1 LFSLDRMRLPKFR
14 YTILAAAILGAVI
27 PVVITALLRLRILH
41 MAGGWDLF
49 LWPSSFMLM
58 ATENLGYSPQAFAIL
73 AWSIGWN
80 ILLYVIVFA
89 VLWSL
94 CWVVRAWRASLHDGT
109 TI

>member
-1 LFSLDRMRLPKFR
+1 MRLPKFR
-14 YTILAAAILGAVI
+14 YIVLVGATLGAVI
-27 PVVITALLRLRILH
+27 PLVLMALVRLRILH
-41 MAGGWDLF
+41 LLGGWDLF
-49 LWPSSFMLM
+49 LWPSSIMLM

-94 CWVVRAWRASLHDGT
+94 CWVVRAWRTSLSDRT

>member
-1 LFSLDRMRLPKFR
+1 MRLPKFR

-27 PVVITALLRLRILH
+27 PLVIMALARLHILWP
-41 MAGGWDLF
+41 GGWDLL
-49 LWPSSFMLM
+49 LWPSSVMLM

-80 ILLYVIVFA
+80 ILLYVIIFA

-94 CWVVRAWRASLHDGT
+94 C
-109 TI
+109 